1 MCLNKLLSYD
11 GKIYRWRGCLKEL
24 KSFVEQY
31 LKLYGSW
38 TSPGVEA
45 KVFRSE
51 QSDFAIKWYGVTSE
65 KIVIQADNEDRYLEL
80 LFRNM
85 VSSHEN
91 NGFESP
97 AEVITLDEWRPVGE
111 LTAEIGAGTVVEAK
125 ENVCDHRP
133 QETSAKT
140 VNEVCVVENDRFI
153 AQKACCCNCTCGST
167 ARVELEGLKLSMT
180 ILETRLNNARF
191 LDEIKS
197 ELSLLKAKQ
206 NDNSASVELEGLK
219 LSMTILETRLNNAQF
234 LDEIKSELN
243 VLKAKQNDMERVIRH
258 QDELIGRINEENMF
272 LRSKLHSFEYST
284 QCDENNNSQGSLHHA
299 TNPSDKLH
307 EQLNN
312 VSLHSINT
320 TCIDMASNN
329 KSLPRDKEFV
339 NSRMSLLTKEKGKLE
354 ASISRCEI
362 ENEAISQLKNE
373 NIALKA
379 RLQSER
385 KSSTPCPF
393 LKRHGWCV
401 KGDNCGFQHPTSRR
415 NYHKQN
421 VPCPFL
427 RKNGFCLKG
436 NNGPFPFYMKF

>member
-1 MCLNKLLSYD
+1 MTNMCLNKLLSYD
-11 GKIYRWRGCLKEL
+11 GKIYRWHGSLEEL

-38 TSPGVEA
+38 TSPGGEA

-65 KIVIQADNEDRYLEL
+65 KNVIQADNEDRYLEL

-97 AEVITLDEWRPVGE
+97 AEVITLDELRPVGE
-111 LTAEIGAGTVVEAK
+111 LTAETGAGTVVEAK

-140 VNEVCVVENDRFI
+140 VSEVCVVENDRFI

-167 ARVELEGLKLSMT
+167 AT
-180 ILETRLNNARF
+180 
-191 LDEIKS
+191 
-197 ELSLLKAKQ
+197 
-206 NDNSASVELEGLK
+206 VELEGLK

-258 QDELIGRINEENMF
+258 QDELIGRINEKNMF

-354 ASISRCEI
+354 ASNTTCLVRKRR
-362 ENEAISQLKNE
+362 QL
-373 NIALKA
+373 
-379 RLQSER
+379 RF
-385 KSSTPCPF
+385 STSNF
-393 LKRHGWCV
+393 
-401 KGDNCGFQHPTSRR
+401 PTQLS
-415 NYHKQN
+415 
-421 VPCPFL
+421 
-427 RKNGFCLKG
+427 
-436 NNGPFPFYMKF
+436 